1 VKRPVYI
8 LAGFSGMITA
18 ALLLAWQVF
27 GRTLTVSTGD
37 SSALQNVAFQSIA
50 VIAVAIFLA
59 SAWFLWTVIRP
70 RR

>member
-27 GRTLTVSTGD
+27 GRTATAPGGNTSD
-37 SSALQNVAFQSIA
+37 LQNVAFQSIA
-50 VIAVAIFLA
+50 VIATAIFLG